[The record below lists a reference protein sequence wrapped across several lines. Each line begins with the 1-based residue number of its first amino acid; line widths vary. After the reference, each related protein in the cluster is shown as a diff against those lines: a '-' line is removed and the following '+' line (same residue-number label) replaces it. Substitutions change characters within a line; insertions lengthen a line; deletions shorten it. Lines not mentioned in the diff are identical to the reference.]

1 MMKKL
6 KELAKRTEVLIG
18 AAVLVIGSL
27 TAVGA
32 TIDRPAW
39 FSEVSAIAE
48 DVAANSKAI
57 LQNEVDAVQR
67 RVWDQ
72 EDRQTSS
79 PTEDGKRR
87 LRELREQLRRLLER
101 LETKG

>member
-1 MMKKL
+1 MKKL
-6 KELAKRTEVLIG
+6 KELANGVKFWI
-18 AAVLVIGSL
+18 AFAVVVIGSL

-32 TIDRPAW
+32 TVDRPAW
-39 FSEVSAIAE
+39 FSEVNAIAE

-57 LQNEVDAVQR
+57 LQNETDAVQR

-72 EDRQTSS
+72 EDRQKTT
-79 PTEDGKRR
+79 PTEDGLRR

-101 LETKG
+101 LKTKG